1 MIRALMTLW
10 VKSVLNG
17 NAGVRWR
24 LPQWLKPKAA
34 RTRFDVAFGMAEAMP
49 CYVWIVVV
57 FNMPQRLKPKEF

>member
-1 MIRALMTLW
+1 
-10 VKSVLNG
+10 
-17 NAGVRWR
+17 VRWR